1 MELSTN
7 TPTMAKAI
15 WNGII
20 VAESNQVLN
29 LGGKKYFPHPSV
41 KANYFIESE
50 RHSVCPIN
58 GTANY
63 YHLEV
68 GGKRRENAAHYFPN
82 PNPKVKSIQNFIG
95 FDDDVE
101 IRD

>member
-1 MELSTN
+1 
-7 TPTMAKAI
+7 MAKAI
-15 WNGII
+15 WNGIV

-41 KANYFIESE
+41 KSNFFIESE
-50 RHSVCPIN
+50 QHSVCPIN

-68 GGKRRENAAHYFPN
+68 AGKRIENAAHYYPN
-82 PNPKVKSIQNFIG
+82 PNPKVKSIQNFIS
-95 FDDDVE
+95 FDDDIE
-101 IRD
+101 IHE